1 MKLKLF
7 NTDIVNSS
15 RLPWI
20 DYARGIAIMLVL
32 YRHIYEGISRA
43 GLSEQKFAYLEH
55 ANIIFYSF
63 RMPLFFIL
71 SGIFIGKSLK
81 KRSVQQL
88 VQNKFSTLFWPYM
101 VWSLIQVTL
110 QLVLANY
117 VNADRTINDYWYIFV
132 FPRRI
137 DQFWYLYA
145 LFNVSVLYLIT
156 REKVKLKIW
165 HQLALG
171 TVAFLFSSWL
181 SVHKIDLGFGYDLLH
196 YYVFFAIGDLIS
208 DKMLDKNMYAKYA
221 SRKTFAVLLPVF
233 VIGQYYFLEKN
244 LEKGDYE
251 FVEAYQPLLFTLIA
265 VSGCAFMANLAF
277 ILQKYNVLKILR
289 VIGYHSLYIYVS
301 HVLVASATRVALVK
315 AGVTYVP
322 VMLAICLFFALVVP
336 IIVYNIAMQIGA
348 WWLYSLERPAP
359 AKTLSSNP
367 QTQQPA

>member
-43 GLSEQKFAYLEH
+43 GLSGQKFAYLEH

-71 SGIFIGKSLK
+71 SGMFIGKSLK
-81 KRSVQQL
+81 KRSVQTL
-88 VQNKFSTLFWPYM
+88 INNKFSILFWPYL

-110 QLVLANY
+110 QLLLAGY
-117 VNADRTINDYWYIFV
+117 VNADRTVNDYWYIFV

-145 LFNVSVLYLIT
+145 LFNVSVLYIIT
-156 REKVKLKIW
+156 REKLRLKIW

-171 TVAFLFSSWL
+171 VAAFLFSSWL
-181 SVHKIDLGFGYDLLH
+181 SVKKIDLGFGYDLLH
-196 YYVFFAIGDLIS
+196 YYIFFALGDLFS
-208 DKMLDKNMYAKYA
+208 DKLLNKEMYAKYA
-221 SRKTFAVLLPVF
+221 SWKTFAVLLPVF
-233 VIGQYYFLEKN
+233 IIGQYYFLEKN

-251 FVEAYQPLLFTLIA
+251 YVEAYQPALFALIA
-265 VSGCAFMANLAF
+265 VSGCAFMANIAF
-277 ILQKYNVLKILR
+277 ILQKYSMLKILR
-289 VIGYHSLYIYVS
+289 VIGFHSLYIYVS
-301 HVLVASATRVALVK
+301 HVLVASATRVILVK
-315 AGVTYVP
+315 AGITYVP
-322 VMLAICLFFALVVP
+322 VMLLICLFFALVIP
-336 IIVYNIAMQIGA
+336 IVVYNIAMQTGA
-348 WWLYSLERPAP
+348 WWLYSLDKPEP
-359 AKTLSSNP
+359 AKTSSSTP
-367 QTQQPA
+367 KQQPA